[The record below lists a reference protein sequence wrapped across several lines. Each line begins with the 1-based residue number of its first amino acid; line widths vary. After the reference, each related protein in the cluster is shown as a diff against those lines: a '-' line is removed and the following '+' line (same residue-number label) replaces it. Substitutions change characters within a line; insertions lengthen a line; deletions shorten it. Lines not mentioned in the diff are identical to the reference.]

1 MLYFIPPAYVFS
13 FFLGSICIHDSVV
26 GIFMAIIMAFIPAL
40 SVLWMTY
47 DVHNM
52 MLEAVYGA
60 ERWRDEVTPED
71 AQENN
76 TTSEQNP
83 TVQCDDRNSSSA
95 GTLDI
100 SASRLDDIDF
110 HTLFNRYDLD
120 ESGMIDSREELTQ
133 LTMAVIYKLKLDEAS
148 YGGNLVQAV
157 DLKVNLAF
165 QAASKKGLIWSERQA
180 KAWLIT
186 EFLSES
192 DMLTKP

>member
-1 MLYFIPPAYVFS
+1 
-13 FFLGSICIHDSVV
+13 
-26 GIFMAIIMAFIPAL
+26 MAIIMALIPAL
-40 SVLWMTY
+40 SVLWMSY